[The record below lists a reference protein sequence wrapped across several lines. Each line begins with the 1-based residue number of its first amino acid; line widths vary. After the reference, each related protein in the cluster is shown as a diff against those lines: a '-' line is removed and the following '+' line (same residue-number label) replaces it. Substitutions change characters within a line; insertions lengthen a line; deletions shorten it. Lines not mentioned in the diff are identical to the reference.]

1 MTEKEMWLQT
11 RQMELQ
17 TTIKVLKAVPTNR
30 LDYKP
35 HEKSRSVRELAWT
48 FAMEEGFLNMIINGK
63 IEMDGLGAPP
73 PPPATMDEII
83 STLEKSC
90 KDSNDRI
97 SSLPDDTFNS
107 MMDFFTEPG
116 KMAPMR
122 KGDLLW
128 MMVMDHVHHRGQMS
142 VYLRLVG
149 GKVPSIY
156 GPTADEP
163 WM

>member
-1 MTEKEMWLQT
+1 MWLHT
-11 RQMELQ
+11 REMELK
-17 TTIKVLKAVPTNR
+17 TTIKVLKAVPAHR

-35 HEKSRSVRELAWT
+35 HEKSRSVKDLAWV
-48 FAMEEGFLNMIINGK
+48 FAAEEGFLNMIISGK
-63 IEMDGLGAPP
+63 IEMEKLQSPQ

-83 STLEKSC
+83 SALEKN
-90 KDSNDRI
+90 SNATNERVKK
-97 SSLPDDTFNS
+97 LADDDINK
-107 MMDFFTEPG
+107 MMDFFTAPG
-116 KMAPMR
+116 QMGKFR
-122 KGDLLW
+122 IGDLMW

>member
-11 RQMELQ
+11 REMELQ
-17 TTIKVLKAVPTNR
+17 TTLKVLRAVPTHR

-35 HEKSRSVRELAWT
+35 HEKSRSVGELAWV
-48 FAMEEGFLNMIINGK
+48 FASEEGFLNMIINGK
-63 IEMDGLGAPP
+63 IEMENLGAPP
-73 PPPATMDEII
+73 AVPATMDEII
-83 STLEKSC
+83 AKLESAYKA
-90 KDSNDRI
+90 SNDRVKNM
-97 SSLPDDTFNS
+97 SDDGFNA
-107 MMDFFTEPG
+107 MMDFFTAPG
-116 KMAPMR
+116 QMGPMR
-122 KGDLLW
+122 KGDILW